1 LKISS
6 ETAERIYDFHV
17 GEFNHSLKPF
27 RMTNIKTL
35 GELKESG
42 YRVRSIKQELRE
54 NLINKLRN
62 KETVFSGI
70 WGYEETVIPDLERAI
85 LAGHDINLLGLRGQA
100 KTRLARLMVNLLDK
114 YIPVIEGSELN
125 DDPFHP
131 LSRYGKD
138 KISELGDATPISW
151 VHRDERYTEKLATPD
166 VSIAD
171 LIGDVDPIKAATLK
185 LPYSDERVI
194 HFGLIPRSNRSI
206 FVINE
211 LPDLQARIQVALF
224 NILQEGDIQIRGF
237 KLRLPLDL
245 QFVFTAN
252 PEDYT
257 NRGSIVTPLKDRIDS
272 QIITH
277 YPKTLDIG
285 KRITQQEARLKTEQK
300 SITVNEIAKDLIEQI
315 AFEARKSEFIDPK
328 SGVSARLTISAF
340 ENLIAAAERRSII
353 NKEKSASIRISDFVG
368 VIPAITGKVELV
380 YEGEQE
386 GPNIVAQNLVGKAI
400 RTQFVNY
407 FPDPDKFRK
416 QKEKSP
422 YKKVGDWFG
431 EGNSIDLLHDMAQT
445 EFEKKIKSI
454 PGLAELIH
462 EFHKGKDGDTKLF
475 LMEFALH
482 GLAEYSLISKHNL
495 TAGLQFKDLLSGMF
509 TLPRPEQDDDEDDI
523 RGGKYN

>member
-1 LKISS
+1 MHHTS
-6 ETAERIYDFHV
+6 V
-17 GEFNHSLKPF
+17 
-27 RMTNIKTL
+27 KTL
-35 GELKESG
+35 GELKKTG
-42 YRVRSIKQELRE
+42 YRTRSTKEELRE
-54 NLINKLRN
+54 NLIKRLRN
-62 KETVFSGI
+62 KETVFEGI

-85 LAGHDINLLGLRGQA
+85 LAGHDVNLLGLRGQA
-100 KTRLARLMVNLLDK
+100 KTRLARLMVKLLDE
-114 YIPVIEGSELN
+114 YIPYIEGSELN
-125 DDPFHP
+125 DDPLEP
-131 LSRYGKD
+131 ISRYGRD
-138 KISELGDATPISW
+138 KVQELGDATPIAW
-151 VHRDERYTEKLATPD
+151 LHRDERYTEKLATPD

-237 KLRLPLDL
+237 KLRMPLDI

-285 KRITQQEARLKTEQK
+285 KRITQQEARLKEEQR
-300 SITVNEIAKDLIEQI
+300 SAVTVNEIAKDLIEQI
-315 AFEARKSEFIDPK
+315 AFEARKSEYVDAK
-328 SGVSARLTISAF
+328 SGVSARLTISAY
-340 ENLIAAAERRSII
+340 ENLVAAAERRTII
-353 NKEKSASIRISDFVG
+353 NQEKNTAIRVADFIG
-368 VIPAITGKVELV
+368 VVPAITGKVELV

-386 GPNIVAQNLVGKAI
+386 GPGIVAQNLIGKAL
-400 RTQFVNY
+400 RTQFLNY

-422 YKKVGDWFG
+422 YKKVADWFG
-431 EGNSIDLLHDMAQT
+431 EGNTVDLLHNMQQN
-445 EFEKKIKSI
+445 EFEKALKSV
-454 PGLAELIH
+454 PGLSELVN
-462 EFHKGKDGDTKLF
+462 EFHKNQDAATKLF

-495 TAGLQFKDLLSGMF
+495 TAGLQFKDLLSSMF
-509 TLPRPEQDDDEDDI
+509 TLPRPGEEEDDDDEFA
-523 RGGKYN
+523 RGKF